1 MNPRDH
7 VLSILTA
14 LRWELVEA
22 DTDGDW
28 WVDEQWKLCSSA
40 ENRGRELWVTFIVDL
55 LWEGNRR
62 PGEGIN
68 CIRASKRPLEG
79 LGDTSTLVAELWIA
93 RRLEERLPEFRA
105 SIQEFQRADSP

>member
-22 DTDGDW
+22 GNDGAW

-40 ENRGRELWVTFIVDL
+40 ENRDRELWVTFIVDPQ
-55 LWEGNRR
+55 WEGNRR
-62 PGEGIN
+62 QGEGVV
-68 CIRASKRPLEG
+68 CIRASKRRLEG
-79 LGDTSTLVAELWIA
+79 FGDTSTLVAELWIA

-105 SIQEFQRADSP
+105 SIQEFQRADLP